1 MFAPITGW
9 GGLAYNQSM
18 NWTYRSTPLPL
29 LMAAASEDIPAT
41 DLPVEIA
48 MDMRRLWFFGVKEL
62 VSNRDQIIEAV
73 RQCISWL
80 RELL

>member
-29 LMAAASEDIPAT
+29 LMAAANEDILTPNLPA
-41 DLPVEIA
+41 EIN
-48 MDMRRLWFFGVKEL
+48 MEVRRFSFLAIREL
-62 VSNRDQIIEAV
+62 VRNRDSIVDAV
-73 RQCISWL
+73 QQCISWI
-80 RELL
+80 REGL